1 MQRIDQLLEEI
12 KTRGKALNVSIPGLA
27 KLAGLGQNTLRGIES
42 DAWSPSRD
50 TIRSLQDCIE
60 QLEKLSL
67 AELQKVAGTKKVHP
81 PKILG
86 VPRPKQKRSNTTAS
100 PKCTIECA
108 PGDD

>member
-1 MQRIDQLLEEI
+1 
-12 KTRGKALNVSIPGLA
+12 
-27 KLAGLGQNTLRGIES
+27 
-42 DAWSPSRD
+42 
-50 TIRSLQDCIE
+50 
-60 QLEKLSL
+60 LSL